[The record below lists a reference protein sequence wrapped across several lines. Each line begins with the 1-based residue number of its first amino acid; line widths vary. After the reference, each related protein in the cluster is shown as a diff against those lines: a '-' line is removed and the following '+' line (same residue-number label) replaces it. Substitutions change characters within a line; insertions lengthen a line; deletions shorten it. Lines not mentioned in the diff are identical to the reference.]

1 MLLYSSAMFK
11 ESQVTTKELLRDI
24 KKFQNAQKRYPANSE
39 IHAEIGKQLSPLF
52 AEMARRQKI
61 AA

>member
-1 MLLYSSAMFK
+1 MFK